1 MILLY
6 PSTETEFQ
14 NNGLGALPDAISCT
28 VTEERNGMYELEM
41 QYPVSGSHYG
51 EIVNRA
57 ILFCKPDPY
66 RDPQPFRIYRILK
79 PISGRVTVYAQHI
92 SYDLSGVTV
101 SPFSAGSCAGALDGL
116 KANAVPADMP
126 FSFWTDKSTSGNF
139 SVDVPSSL
147 RSLLGGTEGSIL
159 DVYGGEYEFDRW
171 TVKLWNQRGKD
182 SGVTIRY
189 GKNLTDLQQDENI
202 SNLATGIYP
211 YWKGGDGELVE
222 VPGKVVNAPGTY
234 DFTRIVPVDFT
245 SDFQDQPTPEQLRS
259 RAETYVETNDIGVPT
274 VSLSVSF
281 QPLEQ
286 TEEYKDI
293 ALLERVNLCDTVTV
307 EYPTLGVS
315 ATAKC
320 VKTVYDAL
328 KNRYTS
334 IELGEARTNIADT
347 IAGQQ
352 QEIEQLPES
361 SAFQEAVSSATGW
374 ITGNRGGYVV
384 IRDSNGD
391 RQPDEILIMDT
402 PDIQTAQKVWRWNNG
417 GLGYSSN
424 GYNGPYTT
432 AITQDG
438 AIVASF
444 ITAGILNGSI
454 IKTGRIQGQT
464 EGGPYFD
471 LLANGGKGEIAA
483 SILRGVED
491 GSTTIAQIGLGTYV
505 DGYQYEGLNLVT
517 TSGAGGG
524 ITLAL
529 ERNQGDYTLANNSE
543 INSSGNLL
551 IRSQAI
557 ASNPGGN
564 NSINLVGNSKTG
576 EGTVEIRRGKSDGS
590 EAVLL
595 ADNAATTIRFNGKI
609 AFGVWDNITE
619 LSYDGESILDADS
632 NTTNIYS
639 PNGKIQFV
647 TGKHASAS
655 IEKDGSARFGD
666 LYTNGVKVTSDRE
679 KKENIQTVEKSAL
692 NMVNTAKAY
701 EYNLRKNK
709 QKRIGIMYDEAPECI
724 RSEENGKTIDL
735 YGMASLLWKS
745 VQELDEKIEKVIKR
759 DK

>member
-1 MILLY
+1 M
-6 PSTETEFQ
+6 
-14 NNGLGALPDAISCT
+14 
-28 VTEERNGMYELEM
+28 
-41 QYPVSGSHYG
+41 SGDGY
-51 EIVNRA
+51 
-57 ILFCKPDPY
+57 
-66 RDPQPFRIYRILK
+66 
-79 PISGRVTVYAQHI
+79 TVY
-92 SYDLSGVTV
+92 
-101 SPFSAGSCAGALDGL
+101 
-116 KANAVPADMP
+116 
-126 FSFWTDKSTSGNF
+126 
-139 SVDVPSSL
+139 L
-147 RSLLGGTEGSIL
+147 R
-159 DVYGGEYEFDRW
+159 
-171 TVKLWNQRGKD
+171 NQRGQD
-182 SGVTIRY
+182 NGVRIAY
-189 GKNLTDLQQDENI
+189 GKNLTDLEQDRNI
-202 SNLATGIYP
+202 SNVATGIYP
-211 YWKGGDGELVE
+211 YWADQDGNLVTCSPKI
-222 VPGKVVNAPGTY
+222 VPALGTY
-234 DFTRIVPVDFT
+234 DFTRVIPVDF
-245 SDFQDQPTPEQLRS
+245 SQDFDETPNP
-259 RAETYVETNDIGVPT
+259 AELKALAESYVQANDIGVPT
-274 VSLSVSF
+274 VSISVSF
-281 QPLEQ
+281 VHLEQ
-286 TEEYKDI
+286 TEEYRDL
-293 ALLERVNLCDTVTV
+293 ALLEKCDLCDTITV
-307 EYPTLGVS
+307 QFDALGVN
-315 ATAKC
+315 AKAKI
-320 VKTVYDAL
+320 VKITTDVLLD
-328 KNRYTS
+328 RYKEVEIGS
-334 IELGEARTNIADT
+334 IQANIADT
-347 IAGQQ
+347 ITEQQ
-352 QEIEQLPES
+352 QQIQERPTT
-361 SAFQEAVSSATGW
+361 SAMQQAVNNATGW

-384 IRDSNGD
+384 MRDSNGD
-391 RQPDEILIMDT
+391 KQPDEILIMDT

>member
-126 FSFWTDKSTSGNF
+126 FSFWTDKSISGNF
-139 SVDVPSSL
+139 SVETPSSL

-171 TVKLWNQRGKD
+171 TVKLWNRRGKD

-202 SNLATGIYP
+202 SNVATGIYP
-211 YWKGGDGELVE
+211 YWKGSDGTLVE

-234 DFTRIVPVDFT
+234 DFTRIIPVDFT
-245 SDFQDQPTPEQLRS
+245 TDFQEQPTSEQLQE
-259 RAETYVETNDIGVPT
+259 RAETYVESNNIGVPT

-307 EYPTLGVS
+307 EYPALGVS

-320 VKTVYDAL
+320 VKTVYDVL
-328 KNRYTS
+328 KGRYTS
-334 IELGEARTNIADT
+334 VELGEARTNIADT
-347 IAGQQ
+347 VAGQQ
-352 QEIEQLPES
+352 QQIEKLPES
-361 SAFQEAVSSATGW
+361 SAFQEAISNATGW

-402 PDIQTAQKVWRWNNG
+402 PDIRTAQKVWRWNNG
-417 GLGYSSN
+417 GLGYSST
-424 GYNGPYTT
+424 GYNGSYTT

-444 ITAGILNGSI
+444 MTAGILNGNI

-464 EGGPYFD
+464 AGGPYFD
-471 LLANGGKGEIAA
+471 LLANNGKGELAA

-491 GSTTIAQIGLGTYV
+491 GSTTTARIGLGTYT
-505 DGYQYEGLNLVT
+505 GGETYEGMDVST
-517 TSGAGGG
+517 TSGGGG
-524 ITLAL
+524 GVTLAVDR
-529 ERNQGDYTLANNSE
+529 ERGDYTLSNDAQLSAG
-543 INSSGNLL
+543 GNLI

-564 NSINLVGNSKTG
+564 NYVNLYGNSTSG
-576 EGTVEIRRGKSDGS
+576 EGTIEIWRGTSNGSDLVFEAAGS
-590 EAVLL
+590 
-595 ADNAATTIRFNGKI
+595 ATRLWSQTGKI
-609 AFGVWDNITE
+609 EFIT
-619 LSYDGESILDADS
+619 
-632 NTTNIYS
+632 
-639 PNGKIQFV
+639 NGY
-647 TGKHASAS
+647 ARAS
-655 IEKDGSARFGD
+655 IEQDGSARFGD
-666 LYTNGVKVTSDRE
+666 LYTNGTLVTSDRG
-679 KKENIQTVEKSAL
+679 KKENVRAVEASAL
-692 NMVNTAKAY
+692 DMVNVAKTY
-701 EYNLRKNK
+701 EYSLKGEAK
-709 QKRIGIMYDEAPECI
+709 KRVGIMYDEAPECI
-724 RSEENGKTIDL
+724 RSDGDTKAVDL
-735 YGMASLLWKS
+735 YGMITLLWKA
-745 VQELDEKIEKVIKR
+745 VQELDTKIERMIK
-759 DK
+759 K

>member
-6 PSTETEFQ
+6 PSTETAFH
-14 NNGLGALPDAISCT
+14 NNGLGALSDAISCT

-41 QYPVSGSHYG
+41 QYPVSGSHYE
-51 EIVNRA
+51 EITNRA
-57 ILFCKPDPY
+57 IIFCKPDPY

-79 PISGRVTVYAQHI
+79 PISGRVTIYAQHI
-92 SYDLSGVTV
+92 SYDLSGATV
-101 SPFSAGSCAGALDGL
+101 SPFTAGSCAGTLDGL

-126 FSFWTDKSTSGNF
+126 FTFWTDKSTSGNF

-159 DVYGGEYEFDRW
+159 DVYGGEYEFDCW
-171 TVKLWNQRGKD
+171 TVKLWSQRGKD
-182 SGVTIRY
+182 SGVTITY

-202 SNLATGIYP
+202 SNVSTGIYP
-211 YWKGGDGELVE
+211 YWKGSDGTLVE
-222 VPGKVVNAPGTY
+222 IEGKVVNAPGTY
-234 DFTRIVPVDFT
+234 DFTRIIPVDFT

-286 TEEYKDI
+286 TDEYKDI

-361 SAFQEAVSSATGW
+361 SAFQEAVNSATGW

-464 EGGPYFD
+464 AGGPYFD
-471 LLANGGKGEIAA
+471 LLSNNGKGELAA

-491 GSTTIAQIGLGTYV
+491 GSTTTAKIGLGTYT
-505 DGYQYEGLNLVT
+505 GGETYEGIDVST
-517 TSGAGGG
+517 TSGGGGG
-524 ITLAL
+524 ITLAVDR
-529 ERNQGDYTLANNSE
+529 ERGDYTLSNDAQLSAG
-543 INSSGNLL
+543 GNLI

-564 NSINLVGNSKTG
+564 NIINMTGNSTSG
-576 EGTVEIRRGKSDGS
+576 EGVIEISRGTSNGSDTVFSATDSETAIWSKS
-590 EAVLL
+590 
-595 ADNAATTIRFNGKI
+595 GKI
-609 AFGVWDNITE
+609 EFVV
-619 LSYDGESILDADS
+619 GEY
-632 NTTNIYS
+632 TR
-639 PNGKIQFV
+639 
-647 TGKHASAS
+647 AS
-655 IEKDGSARFGD
+655 IEQDGSARFGD

-679 KKENIQTVEKSAL
+679 KKENIQTIEKSAL

-701 EYNLRKNK
+701 EYNLKKNP

-724 RSEENGKTIDL
+724 RSEKNGKTIDL

>member
-126 FSFWTDKSTSGNF
+126 FSFWTDKSTSGDF
-139 SVDVPSSL
+139 SVEAPSSL

-171 TVKLWNQRGKD
+171 TVKLWNRRGKD

-202 SNLATGIYP
+202 SNVATGIYP
-211 YWKGGDGELVE
+211 YWKGSDGTLVE

-234 DFTRIVPVDFT
+234 DFTRILPVDFT
-245 SDFQDQPTPEQLRS
+245 TDFQEQPTSEQLQE
-259 RAETYVETNDIGVPT
+259 RAETYVESNNIGVPT

-307 EYPTLGVS
+307 EYPALGVS

-320 VKTVYDAL
+320 VKTVYDVL
-328 KNRYTS
+328 KGRYTS
-334 IELGEARTNIADT
+334 VELGEARTNIADT
-347 IAGQQ
+347 VAGQQ
-352 QEIEQLPES
+352 QQIEKLPES
-361 SAFQEAVSSATGW
+361 SAFQEAISNATGW

-402 PDIQTAQKVWRWNNG
+402 PDIRTAQKVWRWNNG
-417 GLGYSSN
+417 GLGYSST
-424 GYNGPYTT
+424 GYNGSYTT

-444 ITAGILNGSI
+444 MTAGILNGNI

-464 EGGPYFD
+464 AGGPYFD
-471 LLANGGKGEIAA
+471 LLANNGKGELAA

-491 GSTTIAQIGLGTYV
+491 GSTTTARIGLGTYT
-505 DGYQYEGLNLVT
+505 GGETYEGMDVST
-517 TSGAGGG
+517 TSGGGG
-524 ITLAL
+524 GVTLAVDR
-529 ERNQGDYTLANNSE
+529 ERGDYTLSNDAQLSAG
-543 INSSGNLL
+543 GNLI

-564 NSINLVGNSKTG
+564 NYVNLYGNSTSG
-576 EGTVEIRRGKSDGS
+576 EGTIEIWRGTSNGSDLVFEAAGS
-590 EAVLL
+590 
-595 ADNAATTIRFNGKI
+595 ATRLWSQTGKI
-609 AFGVWDNITE
+609 EFIT
-619 LSYDGESILDADS
+619 
-632 NTTNIYS
+632 
-639 PNGKIQFV
+639 NGY
-647 TGKHASAS
+647 ARAS
-655 IEKDGSARFGD
+655 IEQDGSARFGD
-666 LYTNGVKVTSDRE
+666 LYTNGTLVTSDRG
-679 KKENIQTVEKSAL
+679 KKENVRAVEASAL
-692 NMVNTAKAY
+692 DMVNVAKTY
-701 EYNLRKNK
+701 EYSLKGEAK
-709 QKRIGIMYDEAPECI
+709 KRVGIMYDEAPECI
-724 RSEENGKTIDL
+724 RSDGDTKAVDL
-735 YGMASLLWKS
+735 YGMITLLWKA
-745 VQELDEKIEKVIKR
+745 VQELDTKIERMIK
-759 DK
+759 K

>member
-14 NNGLGALPDAISCT
+14 NNGLGALSDAISCT

-51 EIVNRA
+51 EIANLA

-126 FSFWTDKSTSGNF
+126 FSFWTDKSTSGDF
-139 SVDVPSSL
+139 SVEAPSSL

-171 TVKLWNQRGKD
+171 TVKLWNRRGKD

-202 SNLATGIYP
+202 SNVATGIYP
-211 YWKGGDGELVE
+211 YWKGSDGTLVE

-234 DFTRIVPVDFT
+234 DFTRIIPVDFT
-245 SDFQDQPTPEQLRS
+245 TDFQEQPTSEQLQEK
-259 RAETYVETNDIGVPT
+259 AETYVESNNIGVPT

-307 EYPTLGVS
+307 EYPALGVS

-320 VKTVYDAL
+320 VKTVYDVL
-328 KNRYTS
+328 KGRYTS
-334 IELGEARTNIADT
+334 VELGEARTNIADT
-347 IAGQQ
+347 VAGQQ
-352 QEIEQLPES
+352 QQIEKLPES
-361 SAFQEAVSSATGW
+361 SAFQEAISNATGW

-402 PDIQTAQKVWRWNNG
+402 PDIRTAQKVWRWNNG
-417 GLGYSSN
+417 GLGYSST
-424 GYNGPYTT
+424 GYNGSYTT

-444 ITAGILNGSI
+444 MTAGILNGNI

-464 EGGPYFD
+464 AGGPYFD
-471 LLANGGKGEIAA
+471 LLANNGKGELAA

-491 GSTTIAQIGLGTYV
+491 GSTTTARIGLGTYT
-505 DGYQYEGLNLVT
+505 GGETYEGMDVST
-517 TSGAGGG
+517 TSGGGGG
-524 ITLAL
+524 ITLAVDR
-529 ERNQGDYTLANNSE
+529 ERGDYTLSNDAQLSAG
-543 INSSGNLL
+543 GNLI
-551 IRSQAI
+551 IRSQAV

-564 NSINLVGNSKTG
+564 NSINMTGNSTTG
-576 EGTVEIRRGKSDGS
+576 EGTIRILRGKSGGS
-590 EAVLL
+590 EPVFWSSSDGTVILRNG
-595 ADNAATTIRFNGKI
+595 NAFIQCTPSSTLI
-609 AFGVWDNITE
+609 AFEGNT
-619 LSYDGESILDADS
+619 ILNGNNS
-632 NTTNIYS
+632 TTNLYS
-639 PNGKIQFV
+639 QNGKIQFV
-647 TGKHASAS
+647 TGNYIRAS
-655 IEKDGSARFGD
+655 IERDGSARFGD
-666 LYTNGVKVTSDRE
+666 LYTNGTLVTSDRE
-679 KKENIQTVEKSAL
+679 KKGNIRAVGASAL
-692 NMVNTAKAY
+692 DMVNGAKTY
-701 EYNLRKNK
+701 EYNLKGEAK
-709 QKRIGIMYDEAPECI
+709 KRVGIMYDEAPECI
-724 RSEENGKTIDL
+724 RSDGETKAVDL
-735 YGMASLLWKS
+735 YGMITLLWKA
-745 VQELDEKIEKVIKR
+745 VQELDTKIERMVKK
-759 DK
+759 

>member
-14 NNGLGALPDAISCT
+14 NNGLGALSDAISCT

-51 EIVNRA
+51 EIANRA

-126 FSFWTDKSTSGNF
+126 FSFWTDKSTSGDF
-139 SVDVPSSL
+139 SVEAPSSL

-171 TVKLWNQRGKD
+171 TVKLWNRRGKD

-202 SNLATGIYP
+202 SNVATGIYP
-211 YWKGGDGELVE
+211 YWKGSDGTLVE

-234 DFTRIVPVDFT
+234 DFTRIIPVDFT
-245 SDFQDQPTPEQLRS
+245 TDFQEQPTSEQLQE
-259 RAETYVETNDIGVPT
+259 RAETYVESNNIGVPT

-307 EYPTLGVS
+307 EYPALGVS

-320 VKTVYDAL
+320 VKTVYDVL
-328 KNRYTS
+328 KGRYTS
-334 IELGEARTNIADT
+334 VELGEARTNIADT
-347 IAGQQ
+347 VAGQQ
-352 QEIEQLPES
+352 QQIEKLPES
-361 SAFQEAVSSATGW
+361 SAFQEAISNATGW

-402 PDIQTAQKVWRWNNG
+402 PDIRTAQKVWRWNNG
-417 GLGYSSN
+417 GLGYSST
-424 GYNGPYTT
+424 GYNGSYTT

-444 ITAGILNGSI
+444 MTAGILNGNI

-464 EGGPYFD
+464 AGGPYFD
-471 LLANGGKGEIAA
+471 LLANNGKGELAA

-491 GSTTIAQIGLGTYV
+491 GSTTTARIGLGTYT
-505 DGYQYEGLNLVT
+505 GGETYEGMDVST
-517 TSGAGGG
+517 TSGGGG
-524 ITLAL
+524 GVTLAVDR
-529 ERNQGDYTLANNSE
+529 ERGDYTLSNDAQLSAG
-543 INSSGNLL
+543 GNLI

-564 NSINLVGNSKTG
+564 NYVNLYGNSTSG
-576 EGTVEIRRGKSDGS
+576 EGTIEIWRGTSNGSDLVFEAAGS
-590 EAVLL
+590 
-595 ADNAATTIRFNGKI
+595 ATRLWSQTGKI
-609 AFGVWDNITE
+609 EFIT
-619 LSYDGESILDADS
+619 
-632 NTTNIYS
+632 
-639 PNGKIQFV
+639 NGY
-647 TGKHASAS
+647 ARAS
-655 IEKDGSARFGD
+655 IEQDGSARFGD
-666 LYTNGVKVTSDRE
+666 LYTNGTLVTSDRG
-679 KKENIQTVEKSAL
+679 KKENVRAVEASAL
-692 NMVNTAKAY
+692 DMVNVAKTY
-701 EYNLRKNK
+701 EYSLKGEAK
-709 QKRIGIMYDEAPECI
+709 KRVGIMYDEAPECI
-724 RSEENGKTIDL
+724 RSDGDTKAVDL
-735 YGMASLLWKS
+735 YGMITLLWKA
-745 VQELDEKIEKVIKR
+745 VQELDTKIERMIK
-759 DK
+759 K